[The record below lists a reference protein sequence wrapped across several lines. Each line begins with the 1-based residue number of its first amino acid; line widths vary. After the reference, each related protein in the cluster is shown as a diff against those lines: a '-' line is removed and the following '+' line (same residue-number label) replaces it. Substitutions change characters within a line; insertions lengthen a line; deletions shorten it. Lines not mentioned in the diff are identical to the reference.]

1 MEQSLLDIKDLC
13 VEFRTRAGI
22 VKVLRDVSFS
32 INFGEMIGVVGES
45 GSGKSVTAYSILGIL
60 GRNGRISKGKISFNG
75 QELTD
80 LPPEK
85 LRKIRGRDISM
96 IFQSPQTALNPIRRV
111 GNQIEDVLIE
121 HTGISRQEAREKA
134 IEILD
139 QVQIKLPKQRYY
151 AYPFELSGGMC
162 QRVLIA
168 MALVCSPKMLIAD
181 EPTTGLDVTIQKTI
195 MDTVADLNQS
205 RNMSTMLITHDLG
218 MASHYCNRIVVMRN
232 GEIVE
237 TDKVPDLFYNPQQ
250 LYTKRLIAA
259 TPIKESRLEDL
270 LVSPEGK
277 DLELKAENLLE
288 LIEFAPTVMEELRDA
303 CKEEVSLYVRRGN
316 RKFCIQRVASI
327 HELSMVAALREMS
340 PIHLGASGRVLMA
353 YLSDEG
359 RKRIIEQEG
368 LERITPK
375 TITNPK
381 ELEASLKEIRD
392 RGYGISI
399 EEKVPGS
406 YAVAAPIF
414 GADGQLAAS
423 LCIAGPL
430 SRLSDEQQDLNI
442 KSIISA
448 ARKLSLSLGFQRGV
462 GENQSIE
469 VVSNSGDDK
478 PVEAK
483 RNRQPLLELR
493 QMVKEFKIGVKQGR
507 LVQKATSLFK
517 IRKSGNG
524 NNLKDSSV
532 DENIVKAVN
541 NVSFKIESGES
552 LGLVG
557 ESGSGKTTISRLAC
571 RLLDPTS
578 GRIIFNGEDIAHL
591 NPYAFVRTPLRK
603 KIQIVFQD
611 PNGSLNPRFTAFDC
625 IADPLRRLGD
635 INNSQELKE
644 KVKQLANNAGLSNNL
659 LSRFPHQLSGGQ
671 QARVGIARAI
681 ALDPELL
688 ILDEPTSALD
698 VSVQAII
705 LNLLDKLRNKLGL
718 SYLFISHDLNVVRLL
733 CNRILVMNNGIIVE
747 EGPADQILNCP
758 QHKYTQSLIEA
769 VPHLE
774 YGK

>member
-1 MEQSLLDIKDLC
+1 MEQSLLDIKDLS

-22 VKVLRDVSFS
+22 VKVLRDVNFS
-32 INFGEMIGVVGES
+32 INSGEMLGVVGES

-60 GRNGRISKGKISFNG
+60 DRNGRISKGKISFNG

-80 LPPEK
+80 LPLEK
-85 LRKIRGRDISM
+85 LREIRGRDISM

-111 GNQIEDVLIE
+111 GNQIEDVLLE
-121 HTGISRQEAREKA
+121 HADISKQEAKEKA

-139 QVQIKLPKQRYY
+139 QVQIEMPKQRYY

-168 MALVCSPKMLIAD
+168 MALICRPKMLIAD
-181 EPTTGLDVTIQKTI
+181 EPTTSLDVTTQKTI
-195 MDTVADLNQS
+195 MDMIADLNKS
-205 RNMSTMLITHDLG
+205 RNMSTMLITHNLG
-218 MASHYCNRIVVMRN
+218 MASHYCSRIVVMRN

-237 TDKVPDLFYNPQQ
+237 TDKVPDLFCNPQQ
-250 LYTKRLIAA
+250 LYTKCLVAA
-259 TPIKESRLEDL
+259 TPRRESKLEDL
-270 LVSPEGK
+270 LVSQEEKG
-277 DLELKAENLLE
+277 LELKAEGFLE
-288 LIEFAPTVMEELRDA
+288 LIEFAPPVMEELRDA
-303 CKEEVSLYVRRGN
+303 CTEEVSLYVTRGN
-316 RKFCIQRVASI
+316 KKFCIQRVASI
-327 HELSMVAALREMS
+327 HQLSMVAHLREMRS
-340 PIHLGASGRVLMA
+340 IHLGASGRVLMA
-353 YLSDEG
+353 YLSDDR

-368 LERITPK
+368 LERVTPK
-375 TITNPK
+375 TITDPK

-392 RGYGISI
+392 RGYDISI
-399 EEKVPGS
+399 EEQVPGS

-414 GADGQLAAS
+414 NADGQLVAS

-448 ARKLSLSLGFQRGV
+448 VRKLSSLIGFQRGV
-462 GENQSIE
+462 DEKQSIE
-469 VVSNSGDDK
+469 VVSNSRDDK

-483 RNRQPLLELR
+483 RNGQPLLELR
-493 QMVKEFKIGVKQGR
+493 ELVKEFIIGVKQGR
-507 LVQKATSLFK
+507 LIQKATSLFK

-524 NNLKDSSV
+524 NNLKGSSV
-532 DENIVKAVN
+532 DENIVKAVD

-557 ESGSGKTTISRLAC
+557 ESGSGKTTISRLVC

-578 GRIIFNGEDIAHL
+578 GRIFFNGENIARL
-591 NPYAFVRTPLRK
+591 KPYAFAHSPLRK
-603 KIQIVFQD
+603 KIQAVFQD
-611 PNGSLNPRFTAFDC
+611 PNGSLNPRFTAFDS
-625 IADPLRRLGD
+625 IADPLCRLGN
-635 INNSQELKE
+635 ISNAEELKE
-644 KVKQLANNAGLSNNL
+644 KVEQLAGHTGLSKNL
-659 LSRFPHQLSGGQ
+659 LSRFPHQLSGGE

-681 ALDPELL
+681 ALEPELL

-733 CNRILVMNNGIIVE
+733 CNRVLVMNRGVIVE

-758 QHKYTQSLIEA
+758 QHEYTQSLIAA
-769 VPHLE
+769 VPHLD
-774 YGK
+774 Y